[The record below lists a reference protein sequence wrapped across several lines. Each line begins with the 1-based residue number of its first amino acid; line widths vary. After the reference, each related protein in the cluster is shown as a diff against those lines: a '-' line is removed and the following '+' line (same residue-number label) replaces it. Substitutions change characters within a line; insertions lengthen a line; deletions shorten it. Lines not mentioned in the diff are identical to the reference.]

1 MKNNLGF
8 VGFLLLA
15 LMFFALT
22 AVVSNKISA
31 TTPIDPS
38 NKPNPPENDP
48 CWVVETPCLD
58 EHRRSN

>member
-8 VGFLLLA
+8 AGFIG
-15 LMFFALT
+15 FALILLVLS
-22 AVVSNKISA
+22 ALISQKINA